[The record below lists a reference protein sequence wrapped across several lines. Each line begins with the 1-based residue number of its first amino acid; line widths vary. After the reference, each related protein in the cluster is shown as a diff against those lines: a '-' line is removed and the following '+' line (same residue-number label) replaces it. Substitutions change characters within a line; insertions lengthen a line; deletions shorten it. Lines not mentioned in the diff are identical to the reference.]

1 MELELGGL
9 RSRLNAA
16 WPMAPFLAFGILVSV
31 IQFRSDDAS
40 STMWIVLLLATA
52 FLAGIAVVTVTS
64 IVARIAASSVLSAVA
79 VIGYAW
85 IYNLDAITAT
95 SLFLAADAVLILSCF
110 VSLAAAA
117 ESTKTTEL
125 AAMLL
130 FEGEVASREARDQ
143 RQELCR
149 ALLSL
154 SQRNE
159 RPFSILRMEWPLT
172 RYIEDEAASSIGS
185 EARRIHEHMV
195 RFHTVKAVEQLV
207 RASDVVLPAPGRNS
221 IYIACPETPSEG
233 VRALSTRITRVLDK
247 QLQPDLTYSSASY
260 PSDGYLIEEL
270 VLAADRGQQRWTAGL
285 SVAAAGGQH
294 LPVQND
300 RRSQASDALPTTR
313 SRAMAPRQG
322 VDVARKV

>member
-16 WPMAPFLAFGILVSV
+16 WPITPFLAFGILVSA

-40 STMWIVLLLATA
+40 STMWIILLLVTA
-52 FLAGIAVVTVTS
+52 FLAGVAVVTQTS
-64 IVARIAASSVLSAVA
+64 VVARIAASSVLSAVA
-79 VIGYAW
+79 VIGYTW

-110 VSLAAAA
+110 VSLVAAA

-159 RPFSILRMEWPLT
+159 SPFSILRMEWPLK
-172 RYIEDEAASSIGS
+172 RYVEDEAATSIGS

-221 IYIACPETPSEG
+221 IYVVCPETPSEG
-233 VRALSTRITRVLDK
+233 VHALSVRITRMLDK
-247 QLQPDLTYSSASY
+247 NVQPDLIYSSASY
-260 PSDGYLIEEL
+260 PSDGYLLEEL
-270 VLAADRGQQRWTAGL
+270 VLAADRGRQRWKAELPASPAGN
-285 SVAAAGGQH
+285 QR
-294 LPVQND
+294 LPVQNVH
-300 RRSQASDALPTTR
+300 ALPTAR
-313 SRAMAPRQG
+313 PSAMPPRQG
-322 VDVARKV
+322 IDAVSEV